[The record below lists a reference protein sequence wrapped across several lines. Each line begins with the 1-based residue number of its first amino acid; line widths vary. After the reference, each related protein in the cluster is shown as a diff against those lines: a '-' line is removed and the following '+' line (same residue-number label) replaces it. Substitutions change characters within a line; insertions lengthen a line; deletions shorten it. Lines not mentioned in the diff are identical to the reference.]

1 MVGVLPDKDDA
12 DRATGTSGRRQSSIP
27 PMRLHMKRLDV
38 RPPLTPTV
46 LCLVASL
53 FTPSTALSNST
64 KPTPR
69 PTTTAPVV
77 VSTNGALSDT
87 TALIIGLCTGILLIF
102 TMVMVLVC
110 YRRRLQRKAFLARLS
125 QHLMSPSAMATVR
138 QPSLAREGQGHL
150 VRINHSTR
158 SSRID
163 FAPSSC
169 SSDTDTL
176 ENYTTS
182 SSWQVQQPDQSLPVR
197 TIPASQ
203 VRPLRDSSF
212 QRSFDL
218 ELITSYVEHPAV
230 RSSTDTWFATQRHGT
245 PPLSSAK

>member
-1 MVGVLPDKDDA
+1 MVGVLPDKDDGG
-12 DRATGTSGRRQSSIP
+12 RATGMSGRRQSSIP
-27 PMRLHMKRLDV
+27 PVRLHMKRLYV
-38 RPPLTPTV
+38 RPPLTPIV
-46 LCLVASL
+46 LCLLASL
-53 FTPSTALSNST
+53 FTPSTALSNNT

-77 VSTNGALSDT
+77 STNGAWSDT

-110 YRRRLQRKAFLARLS
+110 YRRRLQRKAFLARLD

-138 QPSLAREGQGHL
+138 QPSLARESQGHL

-218 ELITSYVEHPAV
+218 ELITTYVEHPVV
-230 RSSTDTWFATQRHGT
+230 RSSTDTWFASERHGT
-245 PPLSSAK
+245 PPSSSAK